1 MHLKELPNIAK
12 RYFGRLLIL
21 FTIIALV
28 TIFGSRVV
36 LGPKIPAA
44 LVVQR
49 DFIQT
54 IVATGHVETP
64 HRISIGSQI
73 VGVVKNIPVTEGQNV
88 QAGQVLIELD
98 DAELRAAAQQADM
111 LALQAQ
117 ARLRQVREVQAP
129 VAAQSLVQ
137 AEINVS
143 YAEKQWQ
150 RNIDL
155 FTKSF
160 ISQAALDEAKKN
172 LDLTQAQLQTA
183 KKQVQA
189 THLTGSDYQIA
200 ATALSQAEAN
210 SKIAYSRRQYS
221 VIKTPIAGT
230 LISRDAETG
239 DVVQPGKTLMMLS
252 PLGATQLVV
261 HIDEKNLPLLVL
273 GQLARASADAYP
285 ALNFSAAISY
295 INPSVDLQRGSVEI
309 KLNVPEPPAYLRQD
323 MTVSVDIQVATRLK
337 AVLVPTDTIH
347 DVKSRQPWVRK
358 VVDGKARKQVL
369 RVGLQSAGMSEV
381 LSGLGVNDRV
391 LTFTNEVNEG
401 DRIRPI
407 SYIEAP

>member
-21 FTIIALV
+21 FTIVALV
-28 TIFGSRVV
+28 TAFGSRVV

-73 VGVVKNIPVTEGQNV
+73 VGVVKNIPVSEGQIV

-98 DAELRAAAQQADM
+98 DAEWRAAAQQADM
-111 LALQAQ
+111 LVLQAQ

-143 YAEKQWQ
+143 YAEKQWH
-150 RNIDL
+150 RNVDL

-172 LDLTQAQLQTA
+172 VDLTQAQLQTA
-183 KKQVQA
+183 KKQVQT
-189 THLTGSDYQIA
+189 THPTGSDYQIA

-210 SKIAYSRRQYS
+210 SKIAYSRHQHT

-230 LISRDAETG
+230 LISRDVETG
-239 DVVQPGKTLMMLS
+239 DVVQAGKALMTLS
-252 PLGATQLVV
+252 PSGATQLVV
-261 HIDEKNLPLLVL
+261 QIDEKNLPLLVL

-285 ALNFSAAISY
+285 TLNFSAAISY

-323 MTVSVDIQVATRLK
+323 MTVSVDIQVATRLR
-337 AVLVPTDTIH
+337 ALLVPTDTIH
-347 DVKSRQPWVRK
+347 DVKGRQPWVLK
-358 VVDGKARKQVL
+358 VADGKARKQVL

-381 LSGLGVNDRV
+381 LSGLSVNDRV

-407 SYIEAP
+407 SYTEAP

>member
-21 FTIIALV
+21 FTIVALV
-28 TIFGSRVV
+28 TAFGSRVV

-73 VGVVKNIPVTEGQNV
+73 VGVVKNIPVSEGQIV

-98 DAELRAAAQQADM
+98 DAEWRAAAQQADM
-111 LALQAQ
+111 LVLQAQ

-143 YAEKQWQ
+143 YAEKQWH
-150 RNIDL
+150 RNVDL

-160 ISQAALDEAKKN
+160 ISQVALDEAKKN
-172 LDLTQAQLQTA
+172 VDLTQAQLQTA
-183 KKQVQA
+183 KKQVQT
-189 THLTGSDYQIA
+189 THPTGSDYQIA

-210 SKIAYSRRQYS
+210 SKIAYSRRLHTI
-221 VIKTPIAGT
+221 IKTPIAGT
-230 LISRDAETG
+230 LISRDVETG
-239 DVVQPGKTLMMLS
+239 DVVQAGKALMTLS
-252 PLGATQLVV
+252 PSGATQLVV
-261 HIDEKNLPLLVL
+261 QIDEKNLPLLVL
-273 GQLARASADAYP
+273 DQLARASADAYP
-285 ALNFSAAISY
+285 TLNFSAAISY

-309 KLNVPEPPAYLRQD
+309 KLNVPEPPVYLRQD
-323 MTVSVDIQVATRLK
+323 MTVSVDIQVVTRLR
-337 AVLVPTDTIH
+337 ALLVPTNTIH
-347 DVKSRQPWVRK
+347 DVKGRQPWVLK
-358 VVDGKARKQVL
+358 VADGKARKQVL

-381 LSGLGVNDRV
+381 LSGLSVNDRV

-407 SYIEAP
+407 SYTEAP

>member
-21 FTIIALV
+21 FTIVALV
-28 TIFGSRVV
+28 TAFGSRVV

-73 VGVVKNIPVTEGQNV
+73 VGVVKNIPVSEGQIV

-98 DAELRAAAQQADM
+98 DAEWRAAAQQADM
-111 LALQAQ
+111 LVLQAQ

-143 YAEKQWQ
+143 YAEKQWH
-150 RNIDL
+150 RNVDL

-172 LDLTQAQLQTA
+172 VDLTQAQLQTA
-183 KKQVQA
+183 KKQVQT
-189 THLTGSDYQIA
+189 THPTGSDYQIA

-210 SKIAYSRRQYS
+210 SKVAYSRRQHTI
-221 VIKTPIAGT
+221 IKTPIAGT
-230 LISRDAETG
+230 LISRDVETG
-239 DVVQPGKTLMMLS
+239 DVVQAGKALMTLS
-252 PLGATQLVV
+252 PSGATQLVV
-261 HIDEKNLPLLVL
+261 QIDEKNLPLLVL

-285 ALNFSAAISY
+285 TLNFSAAISY

-323 MTVSVDIQVATRLK
+323 MTVSVDIQVATRLR
-337 AVLVPTDTIH
+337 ALLVPTDTIH
-347 DVKSRQPWVRK
+347 DVKGRQPWVLK
-358 VVDGKARKQVL
+358 VADGKARKQVL

-381 LSGLGVNDRV
+381 LSGLSVNDRV

-407 SYIEAP
+407 SYTEAP

>member
-21 FTIIALV
+21 FTIVALV
-28 TIFGSRVV
+28 TAFGSRVV

-73 VGVVKNIPVTEGQNV
+73 VGVVKNIPVSEGQIV

-98 DAELRAAAQQADM
+98 DAEWRAAAQQADM
-111 LALQAQ
+111 LVLQAQ

-143 YAEKQWQ
+143 YAEKQWH
-150 RNIDL
+150 RNVDL

-172 LDLTQAQLQTA
+172 VDLTQAQLQTA
-183 KKQVQA
+183 KKQVQT
-189 THLTGSDYQIA
+189 THPTGSDYQIA

-210 SKIAYSRRQYS
+210 SKVAYSRRQHTI
-221 VIKTPIAGT
+221 IKTPIAGT
-230 LISRDAETG
+230 LISRDVETG
-239 DVVQPGKTLMMLS
+239 DVVQAGKALMTLS
-252 PLGATQLVV
+252 PSGATQLVV
-261 HIDEKNLPLLVL
+261 QIDEKNLPLLVL

-285 ALNFSAAISY
+285 TLNFSAAISY

-323 MTVSVDIQVATRLK
+323 MTVSVDIQVATRLR
-337 AVLVPTDTIH
+337 ALLVPTDTIH
-347 DVKSRQPWVRK
+347 DVKGRQPWVLK
-358 VVDGKARKQVL
+358 LADGKARKQVL

-381 LSGLGVNDRV
+381 LSGLSINDRV

-407 SYIEAP
+407 SYTEAP

>member
-21 FTIIALV
+21 FTIVALV
-28 TIFGSRVV
+28 TAFGSRVV

-73 VGVVKNIPVTEGQNV
+73 VGVVKNIPVSEGQIV

-98 DAELRAAAQQADM
+98 DAEWRAAAQQADM
-111 LALQAQ
+111 LVLQAQ

-143 YAEKQWQ
+143 YAEKQWH
-150 RNIDL
+150 RNVDL

-172 LDLTQAQLQTA
+172 VDLTQAQLQTA
-183 KKQVQA
+183 KKQIQT
-189 THLTGSDYQIA
+189 THPTGSDYQIA

-210 SKIAYSRRQYS
+210 SKVAYSRRQHTI
-221 VIKTPIAGT
+221 IKTPIAGT
-230 LISRDAETG
+230 LISRDVETG
-239 DVVQPGKTLMMLS
+239 DVVQAGKALMTLS
-252 PLGATQLVV
+252 PSGATQLVV
-261 HIDEKNLPLLVL
+261 QIDEKNLPLLVL

-285 ALNFSAAISY
+285 TLNFSAAISY

-323 MTVSVDIQVATRLK
+323 MTVSVDIQVATRLRPL
-337 AVLVPTDTIH
+337 LVPTDTIH
-347 DVKSRQPWVRK
+347 DVKGRQPWVLK
-358 VVDGKARKQVL
+358 VADGKARKQVL

-381 LSGLGVNDRV
+381 LSGLSVNDRV

-407 SYIEAP
+407 SYTEAP

>member
-21 FTIIALV
+21 FTIVALV
-28 TIFGSRVV
+28 TAFGSRVV

-73 VGVVKNIPVTEGQNV
+73 VGVVKNIPVSEGQIV

-98 DAELRAAAQQADM
+98 DAEWRAAAQQADM
-111 LALQAQ
+111 LVLQAQ

-143 YAEKQWQ
+143 YAEKQWH
-150 RNIDL
+150 RNVDL

-172 LDLTQAQLQTA
+172 VDLTQAQLQTA
-183 KKQVQA
+183 KKQVQ
-189 THLTGSDYQIA
+189 TTQPTGSDYQIA

-210 SKIAYSRRQYS
+210 SKIAYSRRQHT

-230 LISRDAETG
+230 LISRDVETG
-239 DVVQPGKTLMMLS
+239 DVVQAGKALMTLS
-252 PLGATQLVV
+252 PSGATQLVV
-261 HIDEKNLPLLVL
+261 QIDEKNLPLLVL

-285 ALNFSAAISY
+285 TLNFSAAISY

-323 MTVSVDIQVATRLK
+323 MTVSVDIQVATRLR
-337 AVLVPTDTIH
+337 ALLVPTDTIH
-347 DVKSRQPWVRK
+347 DVKGRQPWVLK
-358 VVDGKARKQVL
+358 VADGKARKQVL

-381 LSGLGVNDRV
+381 LSGLSVNDRV

-407 SYIEAP
+407 SYTEAP

>member
-21 FTIIALV
+21 FTIVALV
-28 TIFGSRVV
+28 TAFGSRVV

-73 VGVVKNIPVTEGQNV
+73 VGVVKNIPVSEGQIV
-88 QAGQVLIELD
+88 QSGQVLIELD
-98 DAELRAAAQQADM
+98 DAEWRAAAQQADM
-111 LALQAQ
+111 LVLQAQ

-143 YAEKQWQ
+143 YAEKQWH
-150 RNIDL
+150 RNVDL

-160 ISQAALDEAKKN
+160 ISQVALDEAKKTV
-172 LDLTQAQLQTA
+172 DLTQAQRQTA
-183 KKQVQA
+183 KQQVQT
-189 THLTGSDYQIA
+189 THPPGSDYQIA

-210 SKIAYSRRQYS
+210 SKIAYSRRQHT

-230 LISRDAETG
+230 LISRDVETG
-239 DVVQPGKTLMMLS
+239 DVVQAGKALMTLS
-252 PLGATQLVV
+252 PSGATQLVV
-261 HIDEKNLPLLVL
+261 QIDEKNLPLLVL

-285 ALNFSAAISY
+285 TLNFSAAISY

-323 MTVSVDIQVATRLK
+323 MTVSVDIQVATRLR
-337 AVLVPTDTIH
+337 ALLVPTDTIH
-347 DVKSRQPWVRK
+347 DVKGRQPWVLK
-358 VVDGKARKQVL
+358 VADGKARKQVL

-381 LSGLGVNDRV
+381 LSGLSVNDRV

-407 SYIEAP
+407 SYTEAP

>member
-21 FTIIALV
+21 FTIVALV
-28 TIFGSRVV
+28 TAFGSRVV

-64 HRISIGSQI
+64 HRISVGSQI
-73 VGVVKNIPVTEGQNV
+73 VGVVKNIPVSEGQIV

-98 DAELRAAAQQADM
+98 DAEWRAAAQQADM
-111 LALQAQ
+111 LVLQAQ

-143 YAEKQWQ
+143 YAEKQWH
-150 RNIDL
+150 RNVDL

-160 ISQAALDEAKKN
+160 ISQVALDEAKKN
-172 LDLTQAQLQTA
+172 VDLTQAQLQTA
-183 KKQVQA
+183 KKQVQT
-189 THLTGSDYQIA
+189 THPTGSDYQIA

-210 SKIAYSRRQYS
+210 SKIAYSRRQHT

-230 LISRDAETG
+230 LISRDVETG
-239 DVVQPGKTLMMLS
+239 DVVQAGKALMTLS
-252 PLGATQLVV
+252 PSGATQLVV
-261 HIDEKNLPLLVL
+261 QIDEKNLPLLVL

-285 ALNFSAAISY
+285 TLNFSAAISY

-323 MTVSVDIQVATRLK
+323 MTVSVDIQVATRLR
-337 AVLVPTDTIH
+337 ALLVPTDTIH
-347 DVKSRQPWVRK
+347 DVKGRQPWVLK
-358 VVDGKARKQVL
+358 VADGKARKQVL

-381 LSGLGVNDRV
+381 LSGLSVNDRV

-407 SYIEAP
+407 SYTEAP

>member
-21 FTIIALV
+21 FTIVALV
-28 TIFGSRVV
+28 TAFGSRVV

-73 VGVVKNIPVTEGQNV
+73 VGVVKNIPVSEGQIV
-88 QAGQVLIELD
+88 QAGQVLVELD
-98 DAELRAAAQQADM
+98 DAEWRAAAQQADM
-111 LALQAQ
+111 LVLQAQ

-143 YAEKQWQ
+143 YAEKQWH
-150 RNIDL
+150 RNVDL

-172 LDLTQAQLQTA
+172 VDLTQAQLQTA
-183 KKQVQA
+183 KKQVQT
-189 THLTGSDYQIA
+189 THPTGSDYQIA

-210 SKIAYSRRQYS
+210 SKIAYSRRQHT

-230 LISRDAETG
+230 LISRDVETG
-239 DVVQPGKTLMMLS
+239 DVVQAGKALMTLS
-252 PLGATQLVV
+252 PSGATQLVV
-261 HIDEKNLPLLVL
+261 QIDEKNLPLLVL

-285 ALNFSAAISY
+285 TLNFSAAISY

-323 MTVSVDIQVATRLK
+323 MTVSVDIQVATRLR
-337 AVLVPTDTIH
+337 ALLVPTDTIH
-347 DVKSRQPWVRK
+347 DVKGRQPWVLK
-358 VVDGKARKQVL
+358 VADGKARKQVL

-381 LSGLGVNDRV
+381 LSGLSVNDRV

-407 SYIEAP
+407 SYTEAP

>member
-21 FTIIALV
+21 FTIVALV
-28 TIFGSRVV
+28 TAFGSRVV

-73 VGVVKNIPVTEGQNV
+73 VGVVKNIPVSEGQIV

-98 DAELRAAAQQADM
+98 DAEWRAAAQQADM
-111 LALQAQ
+111 LVLQAQ

-143 YAEKQWQ
+143 YAEKQWH
-150 RNIDL
+150 RNVDL

-160 ISQAALDEAKKN
+160 ISQVALDEAKKN
-172 LDLTQAQLQTA
+172 VDLTQAQLQTA
-183 KKQVQA
+183 KKQVQT
-189 THLTGSDYQIA
+189 THPTGSDYQIA

-210 SKIAYSRRQYS
+210 SKIAYSRRQHTI
-221 VIKTPIAGT
+221 IKTPIAGT
-230 LISRDAETG
+230 LISRDVETG
-239 DVVQPGKTLMMLS
+239 DVVQAGKALMTLS
-252 PLGATQLVV
+252 PSGATQLVV
-261 HIDEKNLPLLVL
+261 QIDEKNLPLLVL

-285 ALNFSAAISY
+285 TLNFSAAISY

-323 MTVSVDIQVATRLK
+323 MTVSVDIQVVTRLR
-337 AVLVPTDTIH
+337 ALLVPTDTIH
-347 DVKSRQPWVRK
+347 DVKGRQPWVLK
-358 VVDGKARKQVL
+358 VADGKARKQVL

-381 LSGLGVNDRV
+381 LSGLSVNDRV

-407 SYIEAP
+407 SYTEAP

>member
-21 FTIIALV
+21 FTIVALV
-28 TIFGSRVV
+28 TAFGSRVV

-73 VGVVKNIPVTEGQNV
+73 VGVVKNIPVSEGQIV

-98 DAELRAAAQQADM
+98 DAEWRAAAQQADM
-111 LALQAQ
+111 LVLQAQ

-143 YAEKQWQ
+143 YAEKQWH
-150 RNIDL
+150 RNVDL

-160 ISQAALDEAKKN
+160 ISQVALDEAKKN
-172 LDLTQAQLQTA
+172 VDLTQAQLQTA
-183 KKQVQA
+183 KKQVQT
-189 THLTGSDYQIA
+189 THPTGSDYQIA

-210 SKIAYSRRQYS
+210 SKVAYSRRQHT

-230 LISRDAETG
+230 LISRDVETG
-239 DVVQPGKTLMMLS
+239 DVVQAGKALMTLS
-252 PLGATQLVV
+252 PSGATQLVV
-261 HIDEKNLPLLVL
+261 QIDEKNLPLLVL

-285 ALNFSAAISY
+285 TLNFSAAISY

-323 MTVSVDIQVATRLK
+323 MTVSVDIQVATRLR
-337 AVLVPTDTIH
+337 ALLVPTDTIH
-347 DVKSRQPWVRK
+347 DVKGRQPWVLK
-358 VVDGKARKQVL
+358 VADGKARKQVL

-381 LSGLGVNDRV
+381 LSGLSVNDRV

-407 SYIEAP
+407 SYTEAP

>member
-21 FTIIALV
+21 FTIVALV
-28 TIFGSRVV
+28 TAFGSRVV

-73 VGVVKNIPVTEGQNV
+73 VGVVKNIPVSEGQIV

-98 DAELRAAAQQADM
+98 DAEWRAAAQQADM
-111 LALQAQ
+111 LVLQAQ

-143 YAEKQWQ
+143 YAEKQWH
-150 RNIDL
+150 RNVDL

-172 LDLTQAQLQTA
+172 VDLTQAQLQTA
-183 KKQVQA
+183 KKQVQT
-189 THLTGSDYQIA
+189 THPTGSDYQIA

-210 SKIAYSRRQYS
+210 SKIAYSRRQHT

-230 LISRDAETG
+230 LSSRDVESG
-239 DVVQPGKTLMMLS
+239 DVVQAGKALMTLS
-252 PLGATQLVV
+252 PSGATQLVV
-261 HIDEKNLPLLVL
+261 QIDEKNLPLLVL

-285 ALNFSAAISY
+285 TLNFSAAISY

-323 MTVSVDIQVATRLK
+323 MTVSVDIQVATRLR
-337 AVLVPTDTIH
+337 ALLVPTDTIH
-347 DVKSRQPWVRK
+347 DVKGRQPWVLK
-358 VVDGKARKQVL
+358 VADGKARKQVL

-381 LSGLGVNDRV
+381 LSGLSVNDRV

-407 SYIEAP
+407 SYTEAP

>member
-21 FTIIALV
+21 FTIVALV
-28 TIFGSRVV
+28 TAFGSRVV

-73 VGVVKNIPVTEGQNV
+73 VGVVKNIPVSEGQIV

-98 DAELRAAAQQADM
+98 DAEWRAAAQQADM
-111 LALQAQ
+111 LVLQAQ

-143 YAEKQWQ
+143 YAEKQWH
-150 RNIDL
+150 RNVDL

-172 LDLTQAQLQTA
+172 VDLTQAQLQTA
-183 KKQVQA
+183 KKQVQT
-189 THLTGSDYQIA
+189 THPTGSDYQIA

-210 SKIAYSRRQYS
+210 SKVAYSRRQHTI
-221 VIKTPIAGT
+221 IKTPIAGT
-230 LISRDAETG
+230 LISRDVETG
-239 DVVQPGKTLMMLS
+239 DVVQAGKALMTLS
-252 PLGATQLVV
+252 PSGATQLVV
-261 HIDEKNLPLLVL
+261 QIDEKNLPLLVL

-285 ALNFSAAISY
+285 TLNFSAAISY

-323 MTVSVDIQVATRLK
+323 MTVSVDIQVATRLR
-337 AVLVPTDTIH
+337 ALLVPPDTIH
-347 DVKSRQPWVRK
+347 DVKGRQPWVLK
-358 VVDGKARKQVL
+358 VADGKARKQVL

-381 LSGLGVNDRV
+381 LSGLSVNDRV

-407 SYIEAP
+407 SYTEAP

>member
-21 FTIIALV
+21 FTIVALV
-28 TIFGSRVV
+28 TAFGSRVV

-73 VGVVKNIPVTEGQNV
+73 VGVVKNIPVSEGQIV

-98 DAELRAAAQQADM
+98 DAEWRAAAQQADM
-111 LALQAQ
+111 LVLQAQ

-143 YAEKQWQ
+143 YAEKQWH
-150 RNIDL
+150 RNVDL

-160 ISQAALDEAKKN
+160 ISQVALDEAKKN
-172 LDLTQAQLQTA
+172 VDLTQAQLQTA
-183 KKQVQA
+183 KKQVQT
-189 THLTGSDYQIA
+189 THPTGSDYQIA

-210 SKIAYSRRQYS
+210 SKIAYSRRQHT

-230 LISRDAETG
+230 LISRDVETG
-239 DVVQPGKTLMMLS
+239 DVVQAGKALMTLS
-252 PLGATQLVV
+252 PSGATQLVV
-261 HIDEKNLPLLVL
+261 QIDEKNLPLLVL

-285 ALNFSAAISY
+285 TLNFSAAISY

-323 MTVSVDIQVATRLK
+323 MTVSVDIQVATRLR
-337 AVLVPTDTIH
+337 ALLVPTDTIH
-347 DVKSRQPWVRK
+347 DVKGRQPWVLK
-358 VVDGKARKQVL
+358 VADGKARKQVL

-381 LSGLGVNDRV
+381 LSGLSVNDRV

-407 SYIEAP
+407 SYTEAP

>member
-21 FTIIALV
+21 FTIVALV
-28 TIFGSRVV
+28 TAFGSRVV

-44 LVVQR
+44 SVVQR

-64 HRISIGSQI
+64 HRISVGSQI
-73 VGVVKNIPVTEGQNV
+73 VGVVKNIPVSEGQIV
-88 QAGQVLIELD
+88 QAGQILIELD
-98 DAELRAAAQQADM
+98 DAEWRAAAQQADM
-111 LALQAQ
+111 LVLQAQ
-117 ARLRQVREVQAP
+117 ARLRQVHEVQAP

-143 YAEKQWQ
+143 YAEKQWH
-150 RNIDL
+150 RNVDL

-172 LDLTQAQLQTA
+172 VDLTQAQLQTA
-183 KKQVQA
+183 KKQVQT
-189 THLTGSDYQIA
+189 THPTGSDYQIA

-210 SKIAYSRRQYS
+210 SKVAYSRRQHTI
-221 VIKTPIAGT
+221 IKTPIAGT
-230 LISRDAETG
+230 LISRDVETG
-239 DVVQPGKTLMMLS
+239 DVVQAGKALMTLS
-252 PLGATQLVV
+252 PSGATQLVV
-261 HIDEKNLPLLVL
+261 QIDEKNLPLLVL

-285 ALNFSAAISY
+285 TLNFSAAISY

-323 MTVSVDIQVATRLK
+323 MTVSVDIQVATRLR
-337 AVLVPTDTIH
+337 ALLVPTDTIH
-347 DVKSRQPWVRK
+347 DVKGRQPWVLK
-358 VVDGKARKQVL
+358 VADGKARKQVL

-381 LSGLGVNDRV
+381 LSGLSVNDRV

-407 SYIEAP
+407 SYTEAP

>member
-21 FTIIALV
+21 FTIVALV
-28 TIFGSRVV
+28 TAFGSRVV

-73 VGVVKNIPVTEGQNV
+73 VGVVKNIPVSEGQIV
-88 QAGQVLIELD
+88 QSGQVLIELD
-98 DAELRAAAQQADM
+98 DAEWRAAAQQADM
-111 LALQAQ
+111 LVLQAQ

-143 YAEKQWQ
+143 YAEKQWH
-150 RNIDL
+150 RNVDL

-160 ISQAALDEAKKN
+160 ISQVALDEAKKN
-172 LDLTQAQLQTA
+172 VDLTQAQLQTA
-183 KKQVQA
+183 KKQVQT
-189 THLTGSDYQIA
+189 THPTGSDYQIA

-210 SKIAYSRRQYS
+210 SKVAYSRRQHTI
-221 VIKTPIAGT
+221 IKTPIAGT
-230 LISRDAETG
+230 LISRDVETG
-239 DVVQPGKTLMMLS
+239 DVVQAGKALMTLS
-252 PLGATQLVV
+252 PSGATQLVV
-261 HIDEKNLPLLVL
+261 QIDEKNLPLLVL

-285 ALNFSAAISY
+285 TLNFSAAISY

-323 MTVSVDIQVATRLK
+323 MTVSVDIQVATRLR
-337 AVLVPTDTIH
+337 ALLVPTDTIH
-347 DVKSRQPWVRK
+347 DVKGRQPWVLK
-358 VVDGKARKQVL
+358 VADGKARKQVL

-381 LSGLGVNDRV
+381 LSGLSVNDRV

-407 SYIEAP
+407 SYTEAP

>member
-21 FTIIALV
+21 FTIVALV
-28 TIFGSRVV
+28 TAFGSRVV

-54 IVATGHVETP
+54 IVATGHVESP

-98 DAELRAAAQQADM
+98 DAEWRAAAQQADM

-117 ARLRQVREVQAP
+117 ARLRQVRELQAP

-143 YAEKQWQ
+143 YAEKQWH
-150 RNIDL
+150 RNVDL

-172 LDLTQAQLQTA
+172 VDLTQVQLQTA
-183 KKQVQA
+183 KKQVQT
-189 THLTGSDYQIA
+189 THPTGSDYQIA

-210 SKIAYSRRQYS
+210 SKIAYSRRQYT

-230 LISRDAETG
+230 LISRDVETG
-239 DVVQPGKTLMMLS
+239 DVVQPGKALMTLS

-261 HIDEKNLPLLVL
+261 QIDEKNLPLLVL

-285 ALNFSAAISY
+285 ALNFSVAISY

-309 KLNVPEPPAYLRQD
+309 KLNVLEPPAYLRQD

-347 DVKSRQPWVRK
+347 DVKSRQPWVLK
-358 VVDGKARKQVL
+358 VIDGKARKQIL
-369 RVGLQSAGMSEV
+369 NLGLQSAGMSEV
-381 LSGLGVNDRV
+381 LSGLSVNDRV

-401 DRIRPI
+401 ARIRPI
-407 SYIEAP
+407 SYSEAP

>member
-21 FTIIALV
+21 FTIVALV
-28 TIFGSRVV
+28 TAFGSRVV

-73 VGVVKNIPVTEGQNV
+73 VGVVKNIPVSEGQIV

-98 DAELRAAAQQADM
+98 DAEWRAAAQQADM
-111 LALQAQ
+111 LVLQAQ

-143 YAEKQWQ
+143 YAEKQWH
-150 RNIDL
+150 RNVDL

-172 LDLTQAQLQTA
+172 VDLTQAQLQTA
-183 KKQVQA
+183 KKQVQT
-189 THLTGSDYQIA
+189 THPTGSDYQIA

-210 SKIAYSRRQYS
+210 SKVAYSRRQHTI
-221 VIKTPIAGT
+221 IKTPIAGT
-230 LISRDAETG
+230 LISRDVETG
-239 DVVQPGKTLMMLS
+239 DVVQAGKALMTLS
-252 PLGATQLVV
+252 PSGATQLVV
-261 HIDEKNLPLLVL
+261 QIDEKNLPLLVL

-285 ALNFSAAISY
+285 TLNFSAAISY

-323 MTVSVDIQVATRLK
+323 MTVSVDIQVATRLR
-337 AVLVPTDTIH
+337 ALLVPTDTIH
-347 DVKSRQPWVRK
+347 DVKGRQPWVTK

-381 LSGLGVNDRV
+381 LSGLSVNDRV

-407 SYIEAP
+407 SYNEAP

>member
-21 FTIIALV
+21 FTIVALV
-28 TIFGSRVV
+28 TAFGSRVV

-73 VGVVKNIPVTEGQNV
+73 VGVVKNIPVSEGQIV

-98 DAELRAAAQQADM
+98 DAEWRAAAQQADM
-111 LALQAQ
+111 LVLQAQ

-143 YAEKQWQ
+143 YAEKQWH
-150 RNIDL
+150 RNVDL

-172 LDLTQAQLQTA
+172 VDLTQAQLQTA
-183 KKQVQA
+183 KKQVQT
-189 THLTGSDYQIA
+189 THPTGSDYQIA

-210 SKIAYSRRQYS
+210 SKIAYSRRQHTI
-221 VIKTPIAGT
+221 IKTPIAGT
-230 LISRDAETG
+230 LISRDVETG
-239 DVVQPGKTLMMLS
+239 DVVQAGKALMTLS
-252 PLGATQLVV
+252 PSGTTQLVV
-261 HIDEKNLPLLVL
+261 QINEKNLPLLVL

-285 ALNFSAAISY
+285 TLNFSAAISY

-323 MTVSVDIQVATRLK
+323 MTVSVDIQVATRLR
-337 AVLVPTDTIH
+337 ALLVPTDTIH
-347 DVKSRQPWVRK
+347 DVKGRQPWVLK
-358 VVDGKARKQVL
+358 VADGKARKQVL

-381 LSGLGVNDRV
+381 LSGLSVNDRV

-407 SYIEAP
+407 SYNEAP

>member
-21 FTIIALV
+21 FTIVALV
-28 TIFGSRVV
+28 TAFGSRVV

-64 HRISIGSQI
+64 HRISVGSQI
-73 VGVVKNIPVTEGQNV
+73 VGVVKNIPVSEGQIV

-98 DAELRAAAQQADM
+98 DAEWRAAAQQADM
-111 LALQAQ
+111 LVLQAQ

-143 YAEKQWQ
+143 YAEKQWH
-150 RNIDL
+150 RNVDL

-172 LDLTQAQLQTA
+172 VDLTQAQLQTA
-183 KKQVQA
+183 KKQVQT
-189 THLTGSDYQIA
+189 THPTGSDYQIA

-210 SKIAYSRRQYS
+210 SKVAYSRRQHTI
-221 VIKTPIAGT
+221 IKTPIAGT
-230 LISRDAETG
+230 LISRDVETG
-239 DVVQPGKTLMMLS
+239 DVVQAGKALMTLS
-252 PLGATQLVV
+252 PSGATQLVV
-261 HIDEKNLPLLVL
+261 QIDEKNLPLLVL

-285 ALNFSAAISY
+285 TLNFSAAISY

-323 MTVSVDIQVATRLK
+323 MTVSVDIQVATRLR
-337 AVLVPTDTIH
+337 ALLVPTDTIH
-347 DVKSRQPWVRK
+347 DVKGRQPWVLK
-358 VVDGKARKQVL
+358 VADGKARKQVL

-381 LSGLGVNDRV
+381 LSGLSVNDRV

-407 SYIEAP
+407 SYTEAP

>member
-12 RYFGRLLIL
+12 RYFGRILIL
-21 FTIIALV
+21 FTIVALV
-28 TIFGSRVV
+28 TAFGSRVV

-73 VGVVKNIPVTEGQNV
+73 VGVVKNIPVSEGQIV

-98 DAELRAAAQQADM
+98 DAEWRAAAQQADM
-111 LALQAQ
+111 LVLQAQ

-143 YAEKQWQ
+143 YAEKQWH
-150 RNIDL
+150 RNVDL

-160 ISQAALDEAKKN
+160 ISQVALDEAKKN
-172 LDLTQAQLQTA
+172 VDLTQAQLQTA
-183 KKQVQA
+183 KKQVQT
-189 THLTGSDYQIA
+189 THPTGSDYQIA

-210 SKIAYSRRQYS
+210 SKLAYSRRQHTI
-221 VIKTPIAGT
+221 IKTPIAGT
-230 LISRDAETG
+230 LISRDVETG
-239 DVVQPGKTLMMLS
+239 DVVQAGKALMTLS
-252 PLGATQLVV
+252 PSGATQLVV
-261 HIDEKNLPLLVL
+261 QIDEKNLPLLVL

-285 ALNFSAAISY
+285 TLNFSAAISY

-323 MTVSVDIQVATRLK
+323 MTVSVDIQVATRLR
-337 AVLVPTDTIH
+337 ALLVPTDTIH
-347 DVKSRQPWVRK
+347 DVKGRQPWVLK
-358 VVDGKARKQVL
+358 VADGKARKQVL

-381 LSGLGVNDRV
+381 LSGLSVNDRV

-407 SYIEAP
+407 SYTEAP

>member
-21 FTIIALV
+21 FTIVALV
-28 TIFGSRVV
+28 TAFGSRVV

-73 VGVVKNIPVTEGQNV
+73 VGVVKNIPVSEGQIV
-88 QAGQVLIELD
+88 QAGQILIELD
-98 DAELRAAAQQADM
+98 DAEWRAAAQQADM
-111 LALQAQ
+111 LVLQAQ
-117 ARLRQVREVQAP
+117 ARLRQVHEVQAP

-143 YAEKQWQ
+143 YAEKQWH
-150 RNIDL
+150 RNVDL

-172 LDLTQAQLQTA
+172 VDLTQAQLQTA
-183 KKQVQA
+183 KKQVQT
-189 THLTGSDYQIA
+189 THPTGSDYQIA

-210 SKIAYSRRQYS
+210 SKVAYSRRQHTI
-221 VIKTPIAGT
+221 IKTPIAGT
-230 LISRDAETG
+230 LISRDVETG
-239 DVVQPGKTLMMLS
+239 DVVQAGKALMTLS
-252 PLGATQLVV
+252 PSGATQLVV
-261 HIDEKNLPLLVL
+261 QIDEKNLPLLVL

-285 ALNFSAAISY
+285 TLNFSAAISY

-323 MTVSVDIQVATRLK
+323 MTVSVDIQVATRLR
-337 AVLVPTDTIH
+337 ALLVPTDTIH
-347 DVKSRQPWVRK
+347 DVKGRQPWVLK
-358 VVDGKARKQVL
+358 VADGKARKQVL

-381 LSGLGVNDRV
+381 LSGLSVNDRV

-407 SYIEAP
+407 SYTEAP

>member
-21 FTIIALV
+21 FTIVALV
-28 TIFGSRVV
+28 TAFGSRVV

-73 VGVVKNIPVTEGQNV
+73 VGVVKNIPVSEGQIV
-88 QAGQVLIELD
+88 QSGQVLIELD
-98 DAELRAAAQQADM
+98 DAEWRAAAQQADM
-111 LALQAQ
+111 LVLQAQ

-143 YAEKQWQ
+143 YAEKQWH
-150 RNIDL
+150 RNVDL

-160 ISQAALDEAKKN
+160 ISQVALDEAKKN
-172 LDLTQAQLQTA
+172 VDLTQAQLQTA
-183 KKQVQA
+183 KKQVQT
-189 THLTGSDYQIA
+189 THPTGSDYQIA

-210 SKIAYSRRQYS
+210 SKVAYSRRQHTI
-221 VIKTPIAGT
+221 IKTPIAGT
-230 LISRDAETG
+230 LISRDVETG
-239 DVVQPGKTLMMLS
+239 DVVQAGKALMTLS
-252 PLGATQLVV
+252 PSGATQLVV
-261 HIDEKNLPLLVL
+261 QIDEKNLPLLVL

-285 ALNFSAAISY
+285 TLNFSAAISY

-323 MTVSVDIQVATRLK
+323 MTVSVDIQVATRLR
-337 AVLVPTDTIH
+337 ALLVPTDTIH
-347 DVKSRQPWVRK
+347 DVKGRQPWVLK
-358 VVDGKARKQVL
+358 VADGKARKQVL

-381 LSGLGVNDRV
+381 LSGLSVNDRV

-407 SYIEAP
+407 SYNEAP

>member
-21 FTIIALV
+21 FTIVALV
-28 TIFGSRVV
+28 TAFGSRVV

-64 HRISIGSQI
+64 HRISVGSQI
-73 VGVVKNIPVTEGQNV
+73 VGVVKNIPVSEGQIV

-98 DAELRAAAQQADM
+98 DAEWRAAAQQADM
-111 LALQAQ
+111 LVLQAQ

-143 YAEKQWQ
+143 YAEKQWH
-150 RNIDL
+150 RNVDL

-160 ISQAALDEAKKN
+160 ISQVALDEAKKN
-172 LDLTQAQLQTA
+172 VDLTQAQLQTA
-183 KKQVQA
+183 KKQVQT
-189 THLTGSDYQIA
+189 THPTGSDYQIA

-210 SKIAYSRRQYS
+210 SKVAYSRRQHTI
-221 VIKTPIAGT
+221 IKTPIAGT
-230 LISRDAETG
+230 LISRDVETG
-239 DVVQPGKTLMMLS
+239 DVVQAGKALMTLS
-252 PLGATQLVV
+252 PSGATQLVV
-261 HIDEKNLPLLVL
+261 QIDEKNLPLLVL

-285 ALNFSAAISY
+285 TLNFSAAISY

-323 MTVSVDIQVATRLK
+323 MTVSVDIQVATRLR
-337 AVLVPTDTIH
+337 ALLVPTDTIH
-347 DVKSRQPWVRK
+347 DVKGRQPWVLK
-358 VVDGKARKQVL
+358 VADGKARKQVL

-381 LSGLGVNDRV
+381 LSGLSINDRV

-407 SYIEAP
+407 SYTEAP

>member
-21 FTIIALV
+21 FTIVALV
-28 TIFGSRVV
+28 TAFGSRVV

-54 IVATGHVETP
+54 IIATGHVESP

-98 DAELRAAAQQADM
+98 DAEWRAAAQQADM

-117 ARLRQVREVQAP
+117 ARLRQVRELQAP

-143 YAEKQWQ
+143 YAEKQWH
-150 RNIDL
+150 RNVDL

-172 LDLTQAQLQTA
+172 VDLTQVQLQTA
-183 KKQVQA
+183 KKQVQT
-189 THLTGSDYQIA
+189 THPTGSDYQIA

-210 SKIAYSRRQYS
+210 SKIAYSRRQYT

-230 LISRDAETG
+230 LISRDVETG
-239 DVVQPGKTLMMLS
+239 DVVQPGKALMTLS

-261 HIDEKNLPLLVL
+261 QIDEKNLPLLVL

-285 ALNFSAAISY
+285 ALNFSVAISY

-309 KLNVPEPPAYLRQD
+309 KLNVLEPPAYLRQD

-347 DVKSRQPWVRK
+347 DVKSRQPWVLK
-358 VVDGKARKQVL
+358 VIDGKARKQIL
-369 RVGLQSAGMSEV
+369 NLGLQSAGMSEV
-381 LSGLGVNDRV
+381 LSGLSVNDRV
-391 LTFTNEVNEG
+391 LTFTNAVNEG
-401 DRIRPI
+401 ARIRPI
-407 SYIEAP
+407 SYSEAP

>member
-21 FTIIALV
+21 FTIVALV
-28 TIFGSRVV
+28 TAFGSRVV

-73 VGVVKNIPVTEGQNV
+73 VGVVKNIPVSEGQIV
-88 QAGQVLIELD
+88 QSGQVLIELD
-98 DAELRAAAQQADM
+98 DAEWRAAAQQADM
-111 LALQAQ
+111 LVLQAQ

-143 YAEKQWQ
+143 YAEKQWH
-150 RNIDL
+150 RNVDL

-172 LDLTQAQLQTA
+172 VDLTQAQLQTA
-183 KKQVQA
+183 KKQVQT
-189 THLTGSDYQIA
+189 THPTGSDYQIA

-210 SKIAYSRRQYS
+210 SKVAYSRRQHTI
-221 VIKTPIAGT
+221 IKTPIAGT
-230 LISRDAETG
+230 LISRDVETG
-239 DVVQPGKTLMMLS
+239 DVVQAGKALMTLS
-252 PLGATQLVV
+252 PSGATQLVV
-261 HIDEKNLPLLVL
+261 QIDEKNLPLLVL
-273 GQLARASADAYP
+273 DQLARASADAYP
-285 ALNFSAAISY
+285 TLNFSAAISY

-323 MTVSVDIQVATRLK
+323 MTVSVDIQVATRLR
-337 AVLVPTDTIH
+337 ALLVPTDTIH
-347 DVKSRQPWVRK
+347 DVKGRQPWVTK
-358 VVDGKARKQVL
+358 DVDGKARKQVL

-381 LSGLGVNDRV
+381 LSGLSINDRV

-407 SYIEAP
+407 SYTEAP

>member
-21 FTIIALV
+21 FTIVALV
-28 TIFGSRVV
+28 TAFGSRVV

-73 VGVVKNIPVTEGQNV
+73 VGVVKNIPVSEGQIV

-98 DAELRAAAQQADM
+98 DAEWRAAAQQADM
-111 LALQAQ
+111 LVLQAQ

-143 YAEKQWQ
+143 YAEKQWH
-150 RNIDL
+150 RNVDL

-160 ISQAALDEAKKN
+160 ISQVALDEAKKN
-172 LDLTQAQLQTA
+172 VDLTQAQLQTA
-183 KKQVQA
+183 KKQVQT
-189 THLTGSDYQIA
+189 THPTGSDYQIA

-210 SKIAYSRRQYS
+210 SKVAYSRRQHTI
-221 VIKTPIAGT
+221 IKTPIAGT
-230 LISRDAETG
+230 LISRDVETG
-239 DVVQPGKTLMMLS
+239 DVVQAGKALMTLS
-252 PLGATQLVV
+252 PSGATQLVV
-261 HIDEKNLPLLVL
+261 QIDEKNLPLLVL

-285 ALNFSAAISY
+285 TLNFSAAISY

-323 MTVSVDIQVATRLK
+323 MTVSVDIQVATRLR
-337 AVLVPTDTIH
+337 ALLVPTDTIH
-347 DVKSRQPWVRK
+347 DVKGRQPWVLK
-358 VVDGKARKQVL
+358 VADGKARKQVL

-381 LSGLGVNDRV
+381 LSGLSINDRV

-407 SYIEAP
+407 SYTEAP

>member
-21 FTIIALV
+21 FTIVALV
-28 TIFGSRVV
+28 TAFGSRVV

-64 HRISIGSQI
+64 HRISVGSQI
-73 VGVVKNIPVTEGQNV
+73 VGVVKNIPVSEGQIV

-98 DAELRAAAQQADM
+98 DAEWRAAAQQADM
-111 LALQAQ
+111 LVLQAQ

-143 YAEKQWQ
+143 YAEKQWH
-150 RNIDL
+150 RNVDL

-160 ISQAALDEAKKN
+160 ISQAALDEAKN
-172 LDLTQAQLQTA
+172 VDLTQAQLQTA
-183 KKQVQA
+183 KKQVQT
-189 THLTGSDYQIA
+189 THPTGSDYQIA

-210 SKIAYSRRQYS
+210 SKVAYSRRQHTI
-221 VIKTPIAGT
+221 IKTPIAGT
-230 LISRDAETG
+230 LISRDVETG
-239 DVVQPGKTLMMLS
+239 DVVQAGKALMTLS
-252 PLGATQLVV
+252 PSGATQLVV
-261 HIDEKNLPLLVL
+261 QIDEKNLPLLVL

-285 ALNFSAAISY
+285 TLNFSAAISY

-323 MTVSVDIQVATRLK
+323 MTVSVDIQVATRLR
-337 AVLVPTDTIH
+337 ALLVPTDTIH
-347 DVKSRQPWVRK
+347 DVKGRQPWVLK
-358 VVDGKARKQVL
+358 LADGKARKQVL

-381 LSGLGVNDRV
+381 LSGLSINDRV

-407 SYIEAP
+407 SYTEAP

>member
-21 FTIIALV
+21 FTIVALV
-28 TIFGSRVV
+28 TAFGSRVV

-73 VGVVKNIPVTEGQNV
+73 VGVVKNIPVSEGQIV

-98 DAELRAAAQQADM
+98 DAEWRAAAQQADM
-111 LALQAQ
+111 LVLQAQ

-143 YAEKQWQ
+143 YAEKQWH
-150 RNIDL
+150 RNVDL

-160 ISQAALDEAKKN
+160 ISQVALDEAKKN
-172 LDLTQAQLQTA
+172 VDLTQAQLQTA
-183 KKQVQA
+183 KKQVQT
-189 THLTGSDYQIA
+189 THPTGSDYQIA

-210 SKIAYSRRQYS
+210 SKIAYSRRQHT

-230 LISRDAETG
+230 LISRDVETG
-239 DVVQPGKTLMMLS
+239 DVVQAGKALMTLS
-252 PLGATQLVV
+252 PSGATQLVV
-261 HIDEKNLPLLVL
+261 QIDEKNLPLLVL

-285 ALNFSAAISY
+285 TLNFSAAISY

-309 KLNVPEPPAYLRQD
+309 KLNVPEPPVYLRQD
-323 MTVSVDIQVATRLK
+323 MTVSVDIQVVTRLR
-337 AVLVPTDTIH
+337 ALLVPTDTIH
-347 DVKSRQPWVRK
+347 DVKGRQPWVLK
-358 VVDGKARKQVL
+358 VADGKARKQVL

-407 SYIEAP
+407 SYTEAP

>member
-21 FTIIALV
+21 FTIVALV
-28 TIFGSRVV
+28 TAFGSRVV

-73 VGVVKNIPVTEGQNV
+73 VGVVKNIPVSEGQIV

-98 DAELRAAAQQADM
+98 DAEWRAAAQQADM
-111 LALQAQ
+111 LVLQAQ
-117 ARLRQVREVQAP
+117 ARLRQVHEVQAP

-143 YAEKQWQ
+143 YAEKQWH
-150 RNIDL
+150 RNVDL

-172 LDLTQAQLQTA
+172 VDLTQAQLQTA
-183 KKQVQA
+183 KKQVQ
-189 THLTGSDYQIA
+189 TTQPTGSDYQIA

-210 SKIAYSRRQYS
+210 SKVAYSRRQHTI
-221 VIKTPIAGT
+221 IKTPIAGT
-230 LISRDAETG
+230 LISRDVETG
-239 DVVQPGKTLMMLS
+239 DVVQAGKALMTLS
-252 PLGATQLVV
+252 PSGATQLVV
-261 HIDEKNLPLLVL
+261 QIDEKNLPLLVL
-273 GQLARASADAYP
+273 GQLARASTDAYP
-285 ALNFSAAISY
+285 TLNFSAAISY

-323 MTVSVDIQVATRLK
+323 MTVSVDIQVATRLR
-337 AVLVPTDTIH
+337 ALLVPTDTIH
-347 DVKSRQPWVRK
+347 DVKGRQPWVLK
-358 VVDGKARKQVL
+358 VADGKARKQVL

-381 LSGLGVNDRV
+381 LSGLSVNDRV

-407 SYIEAP
+407 SYTEAP

>member
-21 FTIIALV
+21 FTIVALV
-28 TIFGSRVV
+28 TAFGSRVV

-73 VGVVKNIPVTEGQNV
+73 VGVVKNIPVSEGQIV

-98 DAELRAAAQQADM
+98 DAEWRAAAQQADM
-111 LALQAQ
+111 LVLQAQ

-143 YAEKQWQ
+143 YAEKQWH
-150 RNIDL
+150 RNVDL

-160 ISQAALDEAKKN
+160 ISQVALDEAKKN
-172 LDLTQAQLQTA
+172 VDLTQAQLQTA
-183 KKQVQA
+183 KKQVQ
-189 THLTGSDYQIA
+189 TTQPTGSDYQIA

-210 SKIAYSRRQYS
+210 SKIAYSRRQHT

-230 LISRDAETG
+230 LISRDVETG
-239 DVVQPGKTLMMLS
+239 DVVQAGKALMTLS
-252 PLGATQLVV
+252 PSGATQLVV
-261 HIDEKNLPLLVL
+261 QIDEKNLPLLVL

-285 ALNFSAAISY
+285 TLNFSAAISY

-323 MTVSVDIQVATRLK
+323 MTVSVDIQVATRLR
-337 AVLVPTDTIH
+337 ALLVPTDTIH
-347 DVKSRQPWVRK
+347 DVKGRQPWVLK
-358 VVDGKARKQVL
+358 VADGKARKQVL

-381 LSGLGVNDRV
+381 LSGLSVNDRV

-401 DRIRPI
+401 NRIRPI
-407 SYIEAP
+407 SYTEAP

>member
-21 FTIIALV
+21 FTIVALV
-28 TIFGSRVV
+28 TAFGSRVV

-73 VGVVKNIPVTEGQNV
+73 VGVVKNIPVSEGQIV

-98 DAELRAAAQQADM
+98 DAEWRAAAQQADM
-111 LALQAQ
+111 LVLQAQ

-143 YAEKQWQ
+143 YAEKQWH
-150 RNIDL
+150 RNVDL

-160 ISQAALDEAKKN
+160 ISQVALDEAKKN
-172 LDLTQAQLQTA
+172 VDLTQAQLQTA
-183 KKQVQA
+183 KKQVQT
-189 THLTGSDYQIA
+189 THPTGSDYQIA

-210 SKIAYSRRQYS
+210 SKVAYSRRQHTI
-221 VIKTPIAGT
+221 IKTPIAGT
-230 LISRDAETG
+230 LISRDVETG
-239 DVVQPGKTLMMLS
+239 DVVQAGKALMTLS
-252 PLGATQLVV
+252 PSGATQLVV
-261 HIDEKNLPLLVL
+261 QIDEKNLPLLVL

-285 ALNFSAAISY
+285 TLNFSAAISY

-323 MTVSVDIQVATRLK
+323 MTVSVDIQVATRLR
-337 AVLVPTDTIH
+337 ALLVPTDTIH
-347 DVKSRQPWVRK
+347 DVKGRQPWVLK
-358 VVDGKARKQVL
+358 VADGKARKQVL

-381 LSGLGVNDRV
+381 LSGLSVNDRV

-407 SYIEAP
+407 SYTEAP

>member
-21 FTIIALV
+21 FTIVALV
-28 TIFGSRVV
+28 TAFGSRVV

-73 VGVVKNIPVTEGQNV
+73 VGVVKNIPVSEGQIV
-88 QAGQVLIELD
+88 QAGQVLVELD
-98 DAELRAAAQQADM
+98 DAEWRAAAQQADM
-111 LALQAQ
+111 LVLQAQ

-143 YAEKQWQ
+143 YAEKQWH
-150 RNIDL
+150 RNVDL

-172 LDLTQAQLQTA
+172 VDLTQAQLQTA
-183 KKQVQA
+183 KKQVQ
-189 THLTGSDYQIA
+189 TTQPTGSDYQIA

-210 SKIAYSRRQYS
+210 SKIAYSRRQHT

-230 LISRDAETG
+230 LISRDVETG
-239 DVVQPGKTLMMLS
+239 DVVQAGKALMTLS
-252 PLGATQLVV
+252 PSGATQLVV
-261 HIDEKNLPLLVL
+261 QIDEKNLPLLVL
-273 GQLARASADAYP
+273 GQIARASADAYP
-285 ALNFSAAISY
+285 TLNFSAAISY

-323 MTVSVDIQVATRLK
+323 MTVSVDIQVATRLR
-337 AVLVPTDTIH
+337 ALLVPTDTIH
-347 DVKSRQPWVRK
+347 DVKGRQPWVTK

-381 LSGLGVNDRV
+381 LSGLSVNDRV

-407 SYIEAP
+407 SYTEAP

>member
-12 RYFGRLLIL
+12 RYFGRLLLL
-21 FTIIALV
+21 FTIVALV
-28 TIFGSRVV
+28 ATFGSRVV
-36 LGPKIPAA
+36 LGPRIPAA

-54 IVATGHVETP
+54 IVATGHVESP

-88 QAGQVLIELD
+88 QAGEVLIELD
-98 DAELRAAAQQADM
+98 DAEWRAAAQQADM

-143 YAEKQWQ
+143 YAEKQWH
-150 RNIDL
+150 RNVDL

-172 LDLTQAQLQTA
+172 VDLTQAQLQTA
-183 KKQVQA
+183 KKQVQT
-189 THLTGSDYQIA
+189 THPTGSDYQIA
-200 ATALSQAEAN
+200 ATTLAQAEAN
-210 SKIAYSRRQYS
+210 SKIAYSRRQYT

-230 LISRDAETG
+230 LISRDVEAG
-239 DVVQPGKTLMMLS
+239 DVVQPGKALMTLS
-252 PLGATQLVV
+252 PLGTTQLVV
-261 HIDEKNLPLLVL
+261 QIDEKNLPLLVL

-323 MTVSVDIQVATRLK
+323 MTVSVDIQVATRLR
-337 AVLVPTDTIH
+337 AMLVPTDTIH
-347 DVKSRQPWVRK
+347 DVKSRQPWVLK
-358 VVDGKARKQVL
+358 VADGKARKQVL

-381 LSGLGVNDRV
+381 LSGLRVNDRI

-407 SYIEAP
+407 SYSEAP